1 MHLWAQVSK
10 WWQSRRIEKNQMQE
24 WQACVSF
31 EVNFDFCS
39 GGDEIADWR
48 NGRMRNCRS
57 QVHSLRCLSMKAEH
71 HCHPMRCIIYFV
83 HLTNPTTLGQ
93 STTCRKANWKGMI
106 FYFTRREHLS
116 ISHHDHQC
124 YQHALW
130 KRLLTVMRTLIS
142 LWCSPS
148 SALTVSLSTM
158 KMFNCWFQK
167 PQFPHSALIVN
178 YRPIVQTWIHV
189 T

>member
-10 WWQSRRIEKNQMQE
+10 WWQSRRIEKSQMQE

-57 QVHSLRCLSMKAEH
+57 QVHSLRCLTMKAEH
-71 HCHPMRCIIYFV
+71 HCHPTWCIIYFV

-93 STTCRKANWKGMI
+93 STTCRKANWKAMS

-158 KMFNCWFQK
+158 KMFNC
-167 PQFPHSALIVN
+167 LISKTFH
-178 YRPIVQTWIHV
+178 IWHL
-189 T
+189 

>member
-10 WWQSRRIEKNQMQE
+10 WWQSRRIEKSQMQE

-31 EVNFDFCS
+31 EVNFDFCG

-71 HCHPMRCIIYFV
+71 HCHPTWCIIYFV

-93 STTCRKANWKGMI
+93 STTCRKANWKAMS
-106 FYFTRREHLS
+106 FYFTRRGASFHISSWPSVLS
-116 ISHHDHQC
+116 TCFMEEVTDRYEDVDIT
-124 YQHALW
+124 LV
-130 KRLLTVMRTLIS
+130 LTVLCPYCQS
-142 LWCSPS
+142 EYDEN
-148 SALTVSLSTM
+148 V
-158 KMFNCWFQK
+158 
-167 PQFPHSALIVN
+167 
-178 YRPIVQTWIHV
+178 
-189 T
+189 